1 MTKHTDKKTHMMPS
15 GKNMKGE
22 KHKKNLGGLIGLGAD
37 KLLKDSEGAR
47 SFTKNLGVGGK
58 LLGSYYDKKADSK
71 DKKSGSEQTTQVVA
85 KKNGGPI
92 KKAFI
97 GGMFK
102 KSATA
107 TASSGDGGSGGS
119 DSSLMGLLGKSGIL
133 KSFKNKNVTYSGDTS
148 DQTTGG
154 QQTKQVTAKR
164 MGGMVRGGR
173 AEIKGTRPAKL
184 T

>member
-1 MTKHTDKKTHMMPS
+1 MSERFKPIKPLPEDSMGEKDPTEKMVEEAKKTPKDAMKRA
-15 GKNMKGE
+15 GKKKG
-22 KHKKNLGGLIGLGAD
+22 
-37 KLLKDSEGAR
+37 
-47 SFTKNLGVGGK
+47 
-58 LLGSYYDKKADSK
+58 GS
-71 DKKSGSEQTTQVVA
+71 V
-85 KKNGGPI
+85 

-107 TASSGDGGSGGS
+107 TASSGDGGGGGSS
-119 DSSLMGLLGKSGIL
+119 DSSLLGLLGKSGIF
-133 KSFKNKNVTYSGDTS
+133 KSFKNKNVTYSGGTS
-148 DQTTGG
+148 GQTTGD

>member
-1 MTKHTDKKTHMMPS
+1 MKKI
-15 GKNMKGE
+15 
-22 KHKKNLGGLIGLGAD
+22 KKASLGLLIGVGAD
-37 KLLKDSEGAR
+37 KALKSSEGAR
-47 SFTKNLGVGGK
+47 SLVKNLGVSGQ
-58 LLGSYYDKKADSK
+58 LLGKYYDKKADSK
-71 DKKSGSEQTTQVVA
+71 DKTTGQVTAKQKGGSV
-85 KKNGGPI
+85 

-107 TASSGDGGSGGS
+107 TASSDGSGSGGGGT
-119 DSSLMGLLGKSGIL
+119 DSSLLGLLGKSGIL

-184 T
+184 Y